1 MSQRVPSWDVDD
13 PPFNPS
19 SSNLPLHRYH
29 PSGAPLGRLMG
40 YEVAELAWENGQLA
54 LHGLVPPR
62 TGAKPRADAACS
74 KHHLHHHPSG
84 TLESVVNQ
92 ATGAAAR
99 SPVLEGWL
107 RRSASVAVDAL
118 VPCQDDVAS
127 NRIAD
132 PDAPPC
138 CKRARMVGVCSS
150 QGSAAG
156 SLPGRVDSTT
166 FVTLDTWREDDVG
179 LTATA
184 TTATTATATDTSA
197 WPETENTSL
206 GKRKVRALYD
216 HVSISHTSSQTKPD
230 SLYDEEEKDTKREV
244 GKPSGATKKSRAAA
258 VHNQSERKR
267 RDRINQR
274 MKTLQKLVPNSSK
287 IDKASMLDEVIEYLK
302 QLQAQVQ
309 MMSRMSS
316 MMVAAMPQL
325 QMPMV
330 AQLLPHMAQFPQL
343 PHMGL
348 MDFASIG
355 RSVPPVLPL
364 LHPSAFLHLAATGGW
379 DGIGDRRPV
388 GSVLPDP
395 FSGLL
400 ACQMAQ
406 QPMSL
411 DEYSRMV
418 TLLQHLSQ
426 NQSPANLK
434 SSHYC
439 RICKKGFGC
448 GRALGGH
455 MRAHGIVDDY
465 AADAEDDP
473 SGCSD
478 WDGRMNSAAAGTK
491 RMYALRT
498 NPARLRSC
506 RHGRCSSEE
515 EEEEEEEGY
524 ESVPASSRSEGDVD
538 LAGWSKGKRS
548 RRAKV
553 VGMSE
558 EEDLASCLMMLSAAR
573 QTVAVGVTTEIPQ
586 GPAFLPPAQPS
597 VPRGTFECKACK
609 KVFSSHQALGGHRAS
624 HKKNVAAASTSTA
637 IVPFDDPAPLA
648 ITPLRKRSKVH
659 ECSICHRVFTSGQ
672 ALGGHKRCH
681 WITSSSPDPG
691 LKLQPLPHHANLPHQ
706 LTLRPMFD
714 EPLDLNQPARA
725 DEIAR
730 GTRDIGSPLR
740 LQMPAAIYLQAWI
753 DRRDVGRNRACATSS
768 DKNDDLNNVH
778 GKDDN
783 NTEMPG
789 LNVDDEVDSNVKRAK
804 LSELKDINMGE
815 DSSPWLQVGIGSSAN
830 ESSEA

>member
-54 LHGLVPPR
+54 LHGLVPSR
-62 TGAKPRADAACS
+62 TGAKPGADAACG
-74 KHHLHHHPSG
+74 KQHLHHHPSG

-107 RRSASVAVDAL
+107 RRSTSVAVDAL

-184 TTATTATATDTSA
+184 TATDTSA

-244 GKPSGATKKSRAAA
+244 GKPSGATKNSRAAA
-258 VHNQSERKR
+258 IHNQSERKR

-287 IDKASMLDEVIEYLK
+287 TDKASMLDEVIEYLK

-395 FSGLL
+395 FSALL

-434 SSHYC
+434 SS
-439 RICKKGFGC
+439 
-448 GRALGGH
+448 
-455 MRAHGIVDDY
+455 
-465 AADAEDDP
+465 
-473 SGCSD
+473 
-478 WDGRMNSAAAGTK
+478 
-491 RMYALRT
+491 
-498 NPARLRSC
+498 
-506 RHGRCSSEE
+506 
-515 EEEEEEEGY
+515 
-524 ESVPASSRSEGDVD
+524 
-538 LAGWSKGKRS
+538 
-548 RRAKV
+548 
-553 VGMSE
+553 
-558 EEDLASCLMMLSAAR
+558 
-573 QTVAVGVTTEIPQ
+573 
-586 GPAFLPPAQPS
+586 
-597 VPRGTFECKACK
+597 
-609 KVFSSHQALGGHRAS
+609 
-624 HKKNVAAASTSTA
+624 
-637 IVPFDDPAPLA
+637 
-648 ITPLRKRSKVH
+648 
-659 ECSICHRVFTSGQ
+659 
-672 ALGGHKRCH
+672 
-681 WITSSSPDPG
+681 
-691 LKLQPLPHHANLPHQ
+691 
-706 LTLRPMFD
+706 
-714 EPLDLNQPARA
+714 
-725 DEIAR
+725 
-730 GTRDIGSPLR
+730 
-740 LQMPAAIYLQAWI
+740 
-753 DRRDVGRNRACATSS
+753 
-768 DKNDDLNNVH
+768 
-778 GKDDN
+778 
-783 NTEMPG
+783 
-789 LNVDDEVDSNVKRAK
+789 
-804 LSELKDINMGE
+804 
-815 DSSPWLQVGIGSSAN
+815 
-830 ESSEA
+830 

>member
-54 LHGLVPPR
+54 LHGLVPSR
-62 TGAKPRADAACS
+62 TGAKPGADTACS

-184 TTATTATATDTSA
+184 TTATATDTSA

-230 SLYDEEEKDTKREV
+230 SLSDEEEKDNKREV

-258 VHNQSERKR
+258 IHNQSERKR

-287 IDKASMLDEVIEYLK
+287 TDKASMLDEVIEYLK

-309 MMSRMSS
+309 MMSRISS

-395 FSGLL
+395 FSALL

-434 SSHYC
+434 SS
-439 RICKKGFGC
+439 
-448 GRALGGH
+448 
-455 MRAHGIVDDY
+455 
-465 AADAEDDP
+465 
-473 SGCSD
+473 
-478 WDGRMNSAAAGTK
+478 
-491 RMYALRT
+491 
-498 NPARLRSC
+498 
-506 RHGRCSSEE
+506 
-515 EEEEEEEGY
+515 
-524 ESVPASSRSEGDVD
+524 
-538 LAGWSKGKRS
+538 
-548 RRAKV
+548 
-553 VGMSE
+553 
-558 EEDLASCLMMLSAAR
+558 
-573 QTVAVGVTTEIPQ
+573 
-586 GPAFLPPAQPS
+586 
-597 VPRGTFECKACK
+597 
-609 KVFSSHQALGGHRAS
+609 
-624 HKKNVAAASTSTA
+624 
-637 IVPFDDPAPLA
+637 
-648 ITPLRKRSKVH
+648 
-659 ECSICHRVFTSGQ
+659 
-672 ALGGHKRCH
+672 
-681 WITSSSPDPG
+681 
-691 LKLQPLPHHANLPHQ
+691 
-706 LTLRPMFD
+706 
-714 EPLDLNQPARA
+714 
-725 DEIAR
+725 
-730 GTRDIGSPLR
+730 
-740 LQMPAAIYLQAWI
+740 
-753 DRRDVGRNRACATSS
+753 
-768 DKNDDLNNVH
+768 
-778 GKDDN
+778 
-783 NTEMPG
+783 
-789 LNVDDEVDSNVKRAK
+789 
-804 LSELKDINMGE
+804 
-815 DSSPWLQVGIGSSAN
+815 
-830 ESSEA
+830 